1 MGLFRST
8 ISAIRK
14 GLSKTREALGGGLR
28 GLLLGR
34 SLSEE
39 LIDEI
44 EARLI
49 TADVGVRATTEIID
63 DLRRKFRAGEVKRG
77 EDAIEFLKSSL
88 KARFGAQDRTIA
100 TAAKKP
106 TVVLVAGVNGVGKT
120 TSVAKIARS
129 LRDEG
134 RSVLLCAADTFRAG
148 AVRQLEVW
156 SERLG
161 VDIVKG
167 AQGADPASVTFDG
180 VSAAISRGVDVLLV
194 DTAGR
199 LHTDRNLMNQLTK
212 IRSVVGRQIEG
223 APHEVLLVL
232 DAQQGQNA
240 IAQAEIFRQAIDV
253 TGIFLAKLDGTAK
266 GGIVLAINEK
276 LGIPVKLIGVG
287 ERPEDVEP
295 FDPDAFI
302 DAMFA
307 GG

>member
-77 EDAIEFLKSSL
+77 EDAIEFLKTSL

-180 VSAAISRGVDVLLV
+180 VIAAISRGVDVLLV

>member
-8 ISAIRK
+8 VSAIRK
-14 GLSKTREALGGGLR
+14 GLTRTRHALGSGLR
-28 GLLLGR
+28 GLLTGR
-34 SLSEE
+34 TLSEE

-44 EARLI
+44 ETILI
-49 TADVGVRATTEIID
+49 TADVGVRTVTEIID
-63 DLRRKFRAGEVKRG
+63 DLRKKFRSGEVKKG
-77 EDAIEFLKSSL
+77 EDAIEFLKASL
-88 KARFGAQDRTIA
+88 KGRFHDQDRRIA
-100 TAAKKP
+100 RAARKP

-129 LRDEG
+129 LKEEG

-156 SERLG
+156 AERLD

-167 AQGADPASVTFDG
+167 AQGADPASVTFDAIN
-180 VSAAISRGVDVLLV
+180 AALARDVDVLLV

-212 IRSVVGRQIEG
+212 IRNVVARQIEG

-240 IAQAEIFRQAIDV
+240 IAQAEVFREAIDV
-253 TGIFLAKLDGTAK
+253 TGIFLSKLDGTAK
-266 GGIVLAINEK
+266 GGIVLAINER
-276 LGIPVKLIGVG
+276 LRVPVKLIGVG
-287 ERPEDVEP
+287 ERPEDVEL
-295 FDPDAFI
+295 FDPDAFVE
-302 DAMFA
+302 AMFT

>member
-14 GLSKTREALGGGLR
+14 GLSKTRDLFGGGLR
-28 GLLLGR
+28 GLLTGR

-44 EARLI
+44 ETRLI
-49 TADVGVRATTEIID
+49 TADVGVKTTTEIIT
-63 DLRRKFRAGEVKRG
+63 DLRQTFRSGKVARG
-77 EDAIEFLKSSL
+77 EDAIEFLKAAL
-88 KARFGAQDRTIA
+88 KSRWGAQDRAIV
-100 TAAKKP
+100 TAATKP

-120 TSVAKIARS
+120 TSVAKIAKS
-129 LRDEG
+129 LKDEG

-156 SERLG
+156 AERLG
-161 VDIVKG
+161 VAIVRG
-167 AQGADPASVTFDG
+167 AHGADPAAVTYDG
-180 VSAAISRGVDVLLV
+180 VEAALARQVDVLLV

-212 IRSVVGRQIEG
+212 IRDVVGRKIPG

-240 IAQAEIFRQAIDV
+240 INQAEVFQRAIDV
-253 TGIFLAKLDGTAK
+253 TGIFLSKLDGTAK
-266 GGIVLAINEK
+266 GGIVLSINER

-295 FDPDAFI
+295 FDPDAFV
-302 DAMFA
+302 DAMF
-307 GG
+307 GEE